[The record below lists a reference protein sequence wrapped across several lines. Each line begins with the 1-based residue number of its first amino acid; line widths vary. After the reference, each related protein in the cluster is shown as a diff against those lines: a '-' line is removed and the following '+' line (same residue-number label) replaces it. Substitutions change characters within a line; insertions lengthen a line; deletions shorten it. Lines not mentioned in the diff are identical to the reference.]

1 MGEAVEA
8 VARRAYK
15 RNVVWPEENAA
26 QPKAVARHA
35 YTGGDVCGNR
45 EAGEA
50 EAEAVDVAPT
60 TKSRLVS
67 SARCSRLMRQQ

>member
-1 MGEAVEA
+1 MDSQNMLERSEVAAVEKHTRQHDHVGEAVEA

-15 RNVVWPEENAA
+15 
-26 QPKAVARHA
+26 
-35 YTGGDVCGNR
+35 GGDVCGNR

-67 SARCSRLMRQQ
+67 SARCSRL